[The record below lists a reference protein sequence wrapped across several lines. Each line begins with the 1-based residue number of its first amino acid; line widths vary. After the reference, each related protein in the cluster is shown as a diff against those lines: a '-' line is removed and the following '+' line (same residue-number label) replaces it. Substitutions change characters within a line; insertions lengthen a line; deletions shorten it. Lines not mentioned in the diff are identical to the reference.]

1 MSVSAKKIETMADE
15 WIAGDNSTRTSI
27 QQSLRGSTGL
37 NQLLDRIGA
46 KLDEA
51 KPQTA
56 PQALTA

>member
-15 WIAGDNSTRTSI
+15 WIAGDVSTRTSI

-46 KLDEA
+46 KLDESKA
-51 KPQTA
+51 QPA

>member
-15 WIAGDNSTRTSI
+15 WIAGDNSVRTSI

-37 NQLLDRIGA
+37 NQLLDRIGS

-51 KPQTA
+51 KAQPA